1 MWIQLN
7 RQQWLGEL
15 NRADTKSEW
24 GELVLNVFW
33 EGSPKQWVDLG
44 FGDDSNR
51 SGSLMLKSWAR
62 KYQAPIQW
70 IQWVVLDAKQ
80 TQYCSCG
87 GMGPF

>member
-33 EGSPKQWVDLG
+33 EGSPKNGWIWGLEMTLIVLD
-44 FGDDSNR
+44 R
-51 SGSLMLKSWAR
+51 WMLKFWAR

-70 IQWVVLDAKQ
+70 
-80 TQYCSCG
+80 
-87 GMGPF
+87 M